1 MSNNL
6 KSKVLVRGNST
17 WRMTRFSDQLFVA
30 KNGFGKSH
38 TFRSA
43 DEVNSFEDYL
53 LNQGYA
59 LRESGRGASFVRKSP
74 ELATA

>member
-1 MSNNL
+1 
-6 KSKVLVRGNST
+6 
-17 WRMTRFSDQLFVA
+17 MTRFSDQLFVA

-43 DEVNSFEDYL
+43 AEVNSFEDYL
-53 LNQGYA
+53 VNQGYA
-59 LRESGRGASFVRKSP
+59 LREAGRGSTIVRKTP